1 MIVFDSTK
9 LEVKKMQIKMIT
21 SSSGGVI
28 TFLNEEGEYV
38 KHPVSQTIA
47 RSFIKK
53 HQVSQFYEDIT
64 CNVLWYAD
72 HIICIERVIDGVNE
86 MIPVNLK
93 DVLDTIKNSDSLWY
107 FDGTYIYNYGTEN
120 ILDAIHSG
128 EMVSELNPEFSVVP
142 ASCYNLYQVSFDMY
156 PEVTTRYCVAYFVDD
171 KFSISPPIWK
181 NFDTVTG
188 SAISLDQIGLPS
200 DFDEYDEHFG
210 VNLNFAIYAGKKL
223 ADIFGYEVIDPLML
237 PELMIELKTVN
248 LDNLPVQFKQ
258 YFAIHMKFTDALA
271 WLLGLARRIT
281 TLEELI
287 VVRHTIRHL
296 AGRSVFHRESVTP
309 ESLIKSEDIPLIA
322 YTPIRAAVS

>member
-1 MIVFDSTK
+1 MIVFDRNQ
-9 LEVKKMQIKMIT
+9 LVVKQMQIKMIT

-28 TFLNEEGEYV
+28 TYKGEDGEYV

-64 CNVLWYAD
+64 CNVLWYGD

-86 MIPVNLK
+86 MIPVNLR
-93 DVLDTIKNSDSLWY
+93 DLLDTIKNSEFLWY
-107 FDGTYIYNYGTEN
+107 FDGTYIYTYNTEN
-120 ILDAIHSG
+120 ILDTIHNG
-128 EMVSELNPEFSVVP
+128 EVVSELNPEFSVVP
-142 ASCYNLYQVSFDMY
+142 AVCYNLYQLSFDMY
-156 PEVTTRYCVAYFVDD
+156 PEASTRYCVAYFVDD

-181 NFDTVTG
+181 NFDTVT
-188 SAISLDQIGLPS
+188 SAAISLDQIGLPS

-271 WLLGLARRIT
+271 WLLGLSRRIE

-296 AGRSVFHRESVTP
+296 AARSIFHRDSVKT
-309 ESLIKSEDIPLIA
+309 ESLVKNDEIPLIA
-322 YTPIRAAVS
+322 YTPVRAAVS